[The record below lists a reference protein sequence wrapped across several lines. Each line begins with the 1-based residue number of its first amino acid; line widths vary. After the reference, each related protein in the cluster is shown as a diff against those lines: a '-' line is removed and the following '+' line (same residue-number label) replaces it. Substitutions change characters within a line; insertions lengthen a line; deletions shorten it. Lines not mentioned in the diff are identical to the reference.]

1 MLAAPP
7 YRNIFRSSD
16 VLSKRHPDRHQQRT
30 QDNVTHGYGNISIP
44 RLVDFVMNAASE
56 DSNDMNDDDQA
67 VRATERRDA
76 LRILLSLICDLKS
89 KATAITEG
97 AIAPVGFM
105 MEADQDEGVRASAA
119 QVLASLLT
127 VYQGRKM
134 VESTGVVTN
143 LRKALFD
150 QSEAV
155 RFESCRAILSL
166 TDDIIGVNIVV
177 EHKLV
182 VDIVSA
188 LDDTTP
194 AVQETALHAL
204 ANVLREDDSA
214 IKSALDKS
222 TVATLLKLL
231 KQGDVADQLVLY
243 AVLCLQHLGNSHE
256 GKERILR
263 DGALTIVNLLL
274 DHPYEAVRAAA
285 AGCMMVVSINVEA
298 KGVLKDLAM
307 VKLGHLVLEDPDD
320 TARHHAT
327 ATLQHICELPAGRE
341 ALVEL
346 FGVGEGRAIVA
357 LVLGDPTYFK

>member
-1 MLAAPP
+1 MG
-7 YRNIFRSSD
+7 
-16 VLSKRHPDRHQQRT
+16 
-30 QDNVTHGYGNISIP
+30 DNVTHGYGNISIP
-44 RLVDFVMNAASE
+44 RLVDFLMRAASE
-56 DSNDMNDDDQA
+56 DSSDIDDDTRVSA
-67 VRATERRDA
+67 ADRRDA
-76 LRILLSLICDLKS
+76 LRILLSLICDLKAKS
-89 KATAITEG
+89 TAISEG

-105 MEADQDEGVRASAA
+105 MEADQDEGVRANAA
-119 QVLASLLT
+119 QVLGSLLT

-134 VESTGVVTN
+134 VESTGVVSN

-150 QSEAV
+150 SSEDV
-155 RFESCRAILSL
+155 RFKSCGAILSL

-182 VDIVSA
+182 IDIVAA
-188 LDDTTP
+188 LDDVTM
-194 AVQETALHAL
+194 AVQETALQAL

-214 IKSALDKS
+214 IKTALDQS
-222 TVATLLKLL
+222 VVATLLKLL
-231 KQGDVADQLVLY
+231 KQGDVADKLVHY
-243 AVLCLQHLGNSHE
+243 ATLCLQHLGNIHE

-263 DGALTIVNLLL
+263 DGALSIVHLLL
-274 DHPYEAVRAAA
+274 DHPYEAIRAAA

-298 KGVLKDLAM
+298 KGVLKDLSM
-307 VKLGHLVLEDPDD
+307 LKLGHLVLEDPDD

-341 ALVEL
+341 ALVDA